1 MPQNFPSDTPLRV
14 LHVTSSLG
22 LGGTSKTMQLF
33 VTHLD
38 RQLFKPLVWA
48 PQAGPRGDLLRGQGI
63 PVITGIPLGDA
74 ARRVN
79 PDIVHVHR
87 AGWAEPELLRPLRAA
102 FRPDPY
108 GRVPRLPVIV
118 ETNVFGRHD
127 PSPSGRMIDVTLFV
141 SHFCAERL
149 RQAEGRTIEPPR
161 FQVLYNPVDTDTL
174 AALSPDPAVR
184 EYCRPVFGRISRPDP
199 GKWSPLALASLP
211 LVRKAVPDFS
221 FLIVGGTPEAKAFVR
236 EHDLEAHV
244 HFLPPLLTDAELA
257 GFFGK
262 LSFLTHAN
270 TTGESFGLVIA
281 EAMAAGLP
289 VITHNSP
296 HWKDN
301 AQVEL
306 VLDGRTGL
314 VADTPETYAA
324 AVITLLRD
332 PELCRTMG
340 ATGQA
345 RAQQLFRAQDIARK
359 LESAYSR
366 ALGS

>member
-1 MPQNFPSDTPLRV
+1 
-14 LHVTSSLG
+14 
-22 LGGTSKTMQLF
+22 MQLF

-38 RQLFKPLVWA
+38 KKIFQPLVWA
-48 PQAGPRGDLLRGQGI
+48 PQAGPRGALLREQGI
-63 PVITGIPLGDA
+63 PVITGVPLGDA

-79 PDIVHVHR
+79 PDIIHVHR
-87 AGWAEPELLRPLRAA
+87 AGWAEPDLLRPLRAA
-102 FRPDPY
+102 FRADPH
-108 GRVPRLPVIV
+108 GRVPRLPIIV

-149 RQAEGRTIEPPR
+149 RQAEGRSIEPPR

-174 AALSPDPAVR
+174 AALSPTPAAR
-184 EYCRPVFGRISRPDP
+184 EYSRPVFGRISRPDP

-211 LVRKAVPDFS
+211 LVREVVPDFT
-221 FLIVGGTPEAKAFVR
+221 FLIVGGTPEAETFVR
-236 EHDLEAHV
+236 EHALERQV
-244 HFLPPLLTDAELA
+244 RFLPPLFTDVELA
-257 GFFGK
+257 DFFHK

-296 HWKDN
+296 NWKDN

-324 AVITLLRD
+324 AVITLLRNPD
-332 PELCRTMG
+332 LCQKMG
-340 ATGQA
+340 TAGQA

-359 LESAYSR
+359 LESIYLQ
-366 ALGS
+366 ALGY